1 MEVQHGLIKMFGRVG
16 DGEWC
21 GLVFVCLR
29 CVDRGFLGLCACIN
43 TCFYVYTPVIWLICS
58 GPREEI
64 MHCCVFVVVRY

>member
-29 CVDRGFLGLCACIN
+29 CVDRGFWAC
-43 TCFYVYTPVIWLICS
+43 VLVLIHAS
-58 GPREEI
+58 
-64 MHCCVFVVVRY
+64 MFTLL